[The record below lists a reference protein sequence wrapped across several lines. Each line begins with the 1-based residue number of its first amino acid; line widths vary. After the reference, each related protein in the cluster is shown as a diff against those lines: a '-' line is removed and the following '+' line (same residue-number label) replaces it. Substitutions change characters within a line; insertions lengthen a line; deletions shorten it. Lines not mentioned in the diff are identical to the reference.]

1 MKKSVVR
8 KLNKR
13 ALSDVVSTLLILL
26 LVFVAVAILW
36 VVVRNVIQQGTEQV
50 SLGKFTLD
58 LKIEKVTLGANS
70 LSVKVKRNVGAGEF
84 SGLSFIIDDGENT
97 EIYQR
102 KNLSM
107 SEYQEITFD
116 VPLQNIIPARVQKIE
131 VAPIFTLSSGKEVV
145 GDVKDTYEI
154 VATSIGGGQCLDTC
168 TSLGYQCGAQT
179 VCGVSTNCGTCSQSG
194 YVCSGTICVEESS
207 CTDTCASLGYECGTQ
222 TVCGVSTNCGTCSS
236 GTCSSGQCVATCT
249 DTCASLGYECGTQ
262 TVCGVSTNCGTCS
275 SGTCNSTG
283 QCTVSTPS
291 VSQYLVSRWN
301 FESSSLGADSKGT
314 TTLTIAGGASADTNN
329 YIQGAS
335 SLYINNLPSYDNH
348 IAYVTDANLPTGFPF
363 KSTDTTKDITVCAW
377 VRMESLDGFGYIFS
391 KGYTSTYPHHASF
404 ILFNNLGR
412 IRLDVGYNEGMN
424 YSTAQFSTT
433 MALNRWY
440 FVCGAYSDSTRN
452 YRIRIWD
459 QNANAVLGSDAAG
472 TFTNNAYVGNYPIC
486 IGLACTTQ
494 WDGPH
499 QLDARIDKMMVF
511 NKALSASE
519 MDEARNLA

>member
-207 CTDTCASLGYECGTQ
+207 
-222 TVCGVSTNCGTCSS
+222 
-236 GTCSSGQCVATCT
+236 CT